1 MLIVYL
7 LIDFCHHN
15 LQELGSRAM
24 KCQFRGVLVGIIAPQ
39 ECNQTYNCVET
50 AMGREG
56 GREGK
61 RWQGGTE
68 Y

>member
-1 MLIVYL
+1 
-7 LIDFCHHN
+7 
-15 LQELGSRAM
+15 M

-39 ECNQTYNCVET
+39 ERNQTYNCVET

-68 Y
+68 H